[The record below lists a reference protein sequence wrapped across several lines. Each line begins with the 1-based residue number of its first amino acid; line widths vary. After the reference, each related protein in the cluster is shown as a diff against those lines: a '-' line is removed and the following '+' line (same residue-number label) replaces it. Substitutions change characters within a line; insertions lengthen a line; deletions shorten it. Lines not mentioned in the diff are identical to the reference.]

1 MCGVLAHACSQRCS
15 SSGWDCSPCTA
26 QSIDPFD
33 HTALRIGTPAHL
45 CLVALNP
52 GMSVAAVSVLPLGLT
67 AAVEDPL
74 QVWMDVGG
82 MWRQVGGR
90 AYCGWRLR
98 VLLCSAAL
106 QAGGWYAGRHS
117 KLTWI
122 PV

>member
-1 MCGVLAHACSQRCS
+1 
-15 SSGWDCSPCTA
+15 
-26 QSIDPFD
+26 
-33 HTALRIGTPAHL
+33 
-45 CLVALNP
+45 
-52 GMSVAAVSVLPLGLT
+52 MSVAAVSVLPLGLT

-122 PV
+122 PVLQWLHPPLMCRRCSLVLGHRRLAAAVGGTAAGQFAS